1 MAGVSGE
8 LHTSDTFG
16 VGGVKPSQA
25 LTCCNFPYLQC
36 EGGMERGWV
45 GEVVSVKGGRGKW
58 LTLILP
64 SLAPEASISLS
75 LLKQRLST
83 AASISIK
90 LSCM

>member
-1 MAGVSGE
+1 
-8 LHTSDTFG
+8 
-16 VGGVKPSQA
+16 
-25 LTCCNFPYLQC
+25 
-36 EGGMERGWV
+36 MERGWV

-90 LSCM
+90 LSCMGVVEKGPSSHTHSFTPQPLV

>member
-36 EGGMERGWV
+36 EGDMERGWV
-45 GEVVSVKGGRGKW
+45 GEVESEGWEGKMADLNLAIVGSRSEH
-58 LTLILP
+58 LTVP
-64 SLAPEASISLS
+64 AEAETQHGSLH
-75 LLKQRLST
+75 
-83 AASISIK
+83 
-90 LSCM
+90 